1 MYISLNILVWSVEL
15 EVFKLLVQP
24 NRFNWPSYN
33 MWNFNIVEDAH
44 KYLNFYIC
52 LPSHDDW
59 ISCSFFPNHRNQQIC
74 LHNLIIRLK
83 FIFIVS
89 KKIFLTLWLNPFV
102 SGSQHIESD
111 SQINKE
117 NKSESCIDNSLKFRN
132 FKFNR
137 NKFYLTIFTT
147 LCAFLGIVL
156 LIVLSIRSNELH
168 KQSTTGDGDDSRK
181 NIAINSTIGYD
192 ALSCCTKWLTVTF
205 AFFPGSDLLLSKV
218 LRLVSRDEWLAQ
230 PPNDDLADLVLPAKR
245 FIITHTATE
254 PCDAQVRLKVNKVR
268 KVSKNFILLVCLHI
282 ESSTDSNLSHGE

>member
-1 MYISLNILVWSVEL
+1 MIGFLV
-15 EVFKLLVQP
+15 P
-24 NRFNWPSYN
+24 
-33 MWNFNIVEDAH
+33 
-44 KYLNFYIC
+44 
-52 LPSHDDW
+52 
-59 ISCSFFPNHRNQQIC
+59 FFPNHRNQQIC

-205 AFFPGSDLLLSKV
+205 AFF
-218 LRLVSRDEWLAQ
+218 SRF
-230 PPNDDLADLVLPAKR
+230 R
-245 FIITHTATE
+245 FI
-254 PCDAQVRLKVNKVR
+254 AQQGVETRLEGWVAGPAAEWRFSGSRFTGQTIHHYAHSNGTVW
-268 KVSKNFILLVCLHI
+268 C
-282 ESSTDSNLSHGE
+282 SSSS